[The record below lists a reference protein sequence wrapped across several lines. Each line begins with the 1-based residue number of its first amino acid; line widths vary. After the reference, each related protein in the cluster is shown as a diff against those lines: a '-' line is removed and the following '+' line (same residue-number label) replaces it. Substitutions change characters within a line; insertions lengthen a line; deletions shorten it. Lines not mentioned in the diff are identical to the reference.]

1 MMDKKRQRSSR
12 QLLARLKGAL
22 EAQDMDADTR
32 DVGRRILT
40 RTERVVGHLEGA
52 AQTLETVAKLE
63 LSLLRRM
70 VPIVEDLSELM
81 RHTLD
86 EARQRRGLSPRG
98 HRQSHVIDVRPD
110 ED

>member
-1 MMDKKRQRSSR
+1 MADKNRNRSSR

-22 EAQDMDADTR
+22 DGQDIDPETR
-32 DVGRRILT
+32 ELGHRILA

-52 AQTLETVAKLE
+52 AETLEIVAKLE

-70 VPIVEDLSELM
+70 VPIVEDLGELM

-86 EARQRRGLSPRG
+86 DARQRRGLSPRG
-98 HRQSHVIDVRPD
+98 HHRGDVIDVKPD